1 MSKRLNGILLI
12 ILVLTMLLGAN
23 NFVFAED
30 SGENGDTG
38 DEEGTVEIIA
48 WEATPARGTGKIH
61 EGHEFTLKITVQNGT
76 KNTITL
82 SKIEFKENTLSP
94 EEG

>member
-23 NFVFAED
+23 NFSFAED

-38 DEEGTVEIIA
+38 D
-48 WEATPARGTGKIH
+48 R
-61 EGHEFTLKITVQNGT
+61 
-76 KNTITL
+76 
-82 SKIEFKENTLSP
+82 KEYKDKR
-94 EEG
+94 

>member
-30 SGENGDTG
+30 SGKM
-38 DEEGTVEIIA
+38 EIP
-48 WEATPARGTGKIH
+48 ETR
-61 EGHEFTLKITVQNGT
+61 
-76 KNTITL
+76 
-82 SKIEFKENTLSP
+82 KEL
-94 EEG
+94 

>member
-38 DEEGTVEIIA
+38 DEEGIIKNGV
-48 WEATPARGTGKIH
+48 ATQYVRVMCH
-61 EGHEFTLKITVQNGT
+61 EGHEFKLKIRVHNG
-76 KNTITL
+76 
-82 SKIEFKENTLSP
+82 
-94 EEG
+94 

>member
-38 DEEGTVEIIA
+38 DEEGIIEISGV
-48 WEATPARGTGKIH
+48 ATPIRTSGDIIH
-61 EGHEFTLKITVQNGT
+61 EGHEFKLKIIVRNGT

-82 SKIEFKENTLSP
+82 SKIEFKKMILFACR
-94 EEG
+94 